1 MNKLEQYLNLASRAY
16 YSGSPIIGDDQ
27 FDRLAESIGYNAV
40 GAKQHGNVERHVY
53 QMYSLQK
60 YYEDEDQKR
69 PLDGISDI
77 VTTAKL
83 DGAAISL
90 LYVDGTLVRALTR
103 GDGTEGQLITDKIL
117 SHTGLVPHTIPIS
130 GIYQVTGEIVA
141 PSYIENARNY
151 AAGSL
156 NLKDSTEFSTRAVSF
171 FAYGAQPSV
180 TTTYR
185 KELDVLK
192 QYGFN
197 VISEPDLDKVYPCDG
212 LVFRVNDTQVF
223 QDLGYTAKHPRGA
236 YAKKERQAHVE
247 TTLLAVEWQVGK
259 SGKVTPVAILEPV
272 YIGDALV
279 SRATLNNPGFI
290 EMLDLQIGDRVAV
303 IRSGEIIPCILHKVD
318 AWIFGLGQEKFSL
331 VISNLI

>member
-16 YSGSPIIGDDQ
+16 YSGAPIISDDQ

-40 GAKQHGNVERHVY
+40 GAKQHSNVERHVY

-69 PLDGISDI
+69 PLDGITNV

-103 GDGTEGQLITDKIL
+103 GDGIEGQLITDKIL
-117 SHTGLVPHTIPIS
+117 SHTGLVPHTIPLT
-130 GIYQVTGEIVA
+130 GIVQITGEIVA
-141 PSYIENARNY
+141 PNHIENSRNY

-156 NLKDSTEFSTRAVSF
+156 NLKDSSEFSTRALSF
-171 FAYGAQPSV
+171 FAYGSQPCI

-185 KELDVLK
+185 QDLDILK
-192 QYGFN
+192 QYGFG
-197 VISEPDLDKVYPCDG
+197 VINETNLDKVYPCDG
-212 LVFRVNDTQVF
+212 LVFRVNDNQVF
-223 QDLGYTAKHPRGA
+223 QEMGYTSKHPRGA

-247 TTLLAVEWQVGK
+247 TKLLSVEWQVGK

-318 AWIFGLGQEKFSL
+318 A
-331 VISNLI
+331 